1 MTRRRPDTTGCTVER
16 ARALLRDAGV
26 TVADEV
32 RVGPAPEQCEG
43 GRSFVIRQRDR
54 HDGAVELT
62 VAGEWRCPT
71 ARGE

>member
-1 MTRRRPDTTGCTVER
+1 MTKRRPDTTGYTVAR
-16 ARALLRDAGV
+16 ARALLAGAGV
-26 TVADEV
+26 TIAGEL
-32 RVGPAPEQCEG
+32 RVGPTPDQCEG

-54 HDGAVELT
+54 DDGAVELT

>member
-1 MTRRRPDTTGCTVER
+1 MSEGRPDTTGYTLDR
-16 ARALLRDAGV
+16 ARALLEEAGV
-26 TVADEV
+26 RVGDEV

-54 HDGAVELT
+54 CGGTVELT